1 MIRTSSLFTGRCGD
15 RDVLRLLLASRLGH
29 GPSLR
34 GLLLQRVLLRGHLL
48 PRHLAALRGLE
59 FGRGLGQLRVVP
71 GRLRVVAGG
80 LRSLVSISQVP
91 QIHAMNFRFSDE
103 TCTYM
108 CVALCGERM
117 YY

>member
-1 MIRTSSLFTGRCGD
+1 ML
-15 RDVLRLLLASRLGH
+15 DVKKDVTELLTVRLEEVLL
-29 GPSLR
+29 
-34 GLLLQRVLLRGHLL
+34 LLRGHLL

-80 LRSLVSISQVP
+80 LRSRVSISQVP